1 MDVEISREKN
11 EVKVKFVGEGYTFLN
26 ILRTVLLEDDRVDI
40 ATYDVDPY
48 TFDKATLYMK
58 VKERPMEVLNDA
70 ASKIISQCNEFRR
83 IFSKK
88 AKL

>member
-1 MDVEISREKN
+1 METEISREKN
-11 EVKVKFVGEGYTFLN
+11 EVKIKFVGEGYTFLN
-26 ILRTVLLEDDRVDI
+26 LLETVIIEDDRVDT
-40 ATYDVDPY
+40 ATYDVDPH
-48 TFDKATLYMK
+48 TFDKAMLYVK

-83 IFSKK
+83 VFSKK